1 MSSQKR
7 IDASRKN
14 GALGGPKTPKGKA
27 VSSRNACKHPY
38 RVLSTED
45 EFALDRLHQALCD
58 EWLPITYTE
67 TLILEELSLAMFQLQ
82 RIAYVESWLL
92 EREMAVQA
100 DENKESFPEG
110 MDQEA
115 RTMLA
120 YRGCI
125 QDSQSLEQAQRE
137 RARLHRLRNRSIKLL
152 MDLKQGRNPGAANS
166 PVAPAPEPQN
176 LQNEPGNPAEST
188 PAPAARTIHIVPK
201 AAQTEWKSPLEPQPD
216 EKAGKLPKQAPLET
230 MSAAHHHQI

>member
-45 EFALDRLHQALCD
+45 EFALDRLHQTICD

-92 EREMAVQA
+92 EREMGMQA
-100 DENKESFPEG
+100 AENKESFPEG

-152 MDLKQGRNPGAANS
+152 LDLKQGRNPGSANQ
-166 PVAPAPEPQN
+166 PDTKAPEPQN
-176 LQNEPGNPAEST
+176 AQNEPTNHAEST
-188 PAPAARTIHIVPK
+188 PAPVAHAIHLVPRSL
-201 AAQTEWKSPLEPQPD
+201 TGEWKSPYNP
-216 EKAGKLPKQAPLET
+216 KLD
-230 MSAAHHHQI
+230 

>member
-58 EWLPITYTE
+58 EWLPVTYTE
-67 TLILEELSLAMFQLQ
+67 ALILEELSLAMFQLQ

-92 EREMAVQA
+92 EREMGMQA
-100 DENKESFPEG
+100 SENQRLFPGG
-110 MDQEA
+110 MDPEV
-115 RTMLA
+115 RTTLA
-120 YRGCI
+120 FRGCV
-125 QDSQSLEQAQRE
+125 QDSQSLEHVQRE

-152 MDLKQGRNPGAANS
+152 MELKQGRNPGAANQ
-166 PVAPAPEPQN
+166 PDTKMPEPQN
-176 LQNEPGNPAEST
+176 SPNEPTNPVESAPAPVAQAIHLVPKTRSFRWESPYWMLPAE
-188 PAPAARTIHIVPK
+188 AEPK
-201 AAQTEWKSPLEPQPD
+201 P
-216 EKAGKLPKQAPLET
+216 APLEA
-230 MSAAHHHQI
+230 MSAGHSREI

>member
-14 GALGGPKTPKGKA
+14 GAHGGPKTPKGKA

-58 EWLPITYTE
+58 EWLPVTYTE
-67 TLILEELSLAMFQLQ
+67 ALILEELSLAMFQLQ

-92 EREMAVQA
+92 EREMGMQA
-100 DENKESFPEG
+100 AENQRLFPGGVDPEV
-110 MDQEA
+110 
-115 RTMLA
+115 RTTLA
-120 YRGCI
+120 FRGCV
-125 QDSQSLEQAQRE
+125 QDSQSLEHAQRE

-152 MDLKQGRNPGAANS
+152 MDLKQGRNPGAANQ
-166 PVAPAPEPQN
+166 PDTKAPEPQN
-176 LQNEPGNPAEST
+176 AQNEPTNPAESA
-188 PAPAARTIHIVPK
+188 PAPVARTIHLVPRPL
-201 AAQTEWKSPLEPQPD
+201 AAEGKSPFNP
-216 EKAGKLPKQAPLET
+216 KLDTDDPAPPHLHPIT
-230 MSAAHHHQI
+230 PGYSLTT

>member
-14 GALGGPKTPKGKA
+14 GARGGPKTPKGKA

-45 EFALDRLHQALCD
+45 QSGLDRLHQALCD
-58 EWLPITYTE
+58 EWLPVTYTE
-67 TLILEELSLAMFQLQ
+67 SLILEELSLAMFQLQ

-125 QDSQSLEQAQRE
+125 QDSQSLEQTQRE

-152 MDLKQGRNPGAANS
+152 LDLKQGRNPGASNPS
-166 PVAPAPEPQN
+166 QAPTPEPQN
-176 LQNEPGNPAEST
+176 QRNQPTSPLESV
-188 PAPAARTIHIVPK
+188 PAPAAHTIHIVPK
-201 AAQTEWKSPLEPQPD
+201 LRNFEWKSPYIPQPHD
-216 EKAGKLPKQAPLET
+216 QEPKLVPVEVMSAGKYRD
-230 MSAAHHHQI
+230 I

>member
-58 EWLPITYTE
+58 EWLPVTYTE
-67 TLILEELSLAMFQLQ
+67 ALILEELSLAMFQLQ

-125 QDSQSLEQAQRE
+125 QDSQSLEQTQRE

-152 MDLKQGRNPGAANS
+152 MELKQGRNPGAAIPS
-166 PVAPAPEPQN
+166 QAPTPEPKNQ
-176 LQNEPGNPAEST
+176 QNEPTNPVESV
-188 PAPAARTIHIVPK
+188 PAPVVRNIHIVPK
-201 AAQTEWKSPLEPQPD
+201 LCNFDWKSPYIPQPHD
-216 EKAGKLPKQAPLET
+216 QDPKLRPLEV
-230 MSAAHHHQI
+230 MSAGHHREI